1 MTSESTPRAGGRTF
15 AGLFLVTLSTL
26 TYQLLL
32 TRTFSV
38 TMYYHFAFVAIS
50 VTMFGMA
57 VGALAVFLRPAVFI
71 PERVSRHL
79 AIGSALFAAA
89 IVLSYLTHLA
99 IPFLIEPSLVSVYA
113 LSLTYAALS
122 VPFVLSGIVVS
133 LALTRF
139 PAQVS
144 SLYAADLTGAALGC
158 LLVGPILRLTDAPSA
173 VLVTAAVTAIA
184 ALLFATD
191 GRTTWTQPSDS
202 GRLLRGLVALAVL
215 MTAGSVAQ
223 GVAARHNAG
232 WLRLVWVK
240 GQYEARPLVERW
252 NSFSR
257 IRVIGNPDRVTR
269 PSGWGFSRTLP
280 PDRMAHELHLD
291 IV

>member
-1 MTSESTPRAGGRTF
+1 MRSDSRSVRAGARTF

-57 VGALAVFLRPAVFI
+57 VGALAVFLRPTVFV

-79 AIGSALFAAA
+79 AIGSAA
-89 IVLSYLTHLA
+89 
-99 IPFLIEPSLVSVYA
+99 LIEPSLVSAYA
-113 LSLTYAALS
+113 IALTYAALS
-122 VPFVLSGIVVS
+122 VPFICGGVVVS

-144 SLYAADLTGAALGC
+144 ALYAADLAGAALGC
-158 LLVGPILRLTDAPSA
+158 IVVGPVLRLADAPTAVLATSA
-173 VLVTAAVTAIA
+173 VSALA
-184 ALLFATD
+184 ALLFAAD
-191 GRTTWTQPSDS
+191 VGSKSPVFSRGR
-202 GRLLRGLVALAVL
+202 GGRGLIRGCAVL
-215 MTAGSVAQ
+215 SLVLLTAAVSH
-223 GVAARHNAG
+223 GVAARHNAA
-232 WLRLVWVK
+232 WLRLMWVK
-240 GQYEARPLVERW
+240 GQYEARPLVEKW

-257 IRVIGNPDRVTR
+257 IRVIGRQIPRRV
-269 PSGWGFSRTLP
+269 GP
-280 PDRMAHELHLD
+280 PAGQRAND
-291 IV
+291 IRAV

>member
-1 MTSESTPRAGGRTF
+1 MTSEPSPRAGRRTF

-57 VGALAVFLRPAVFI
+57 VGALAVFLCPAVFT
-71 PERVSRHL
+71 PDRVTRHL
-79 AIGSALFAAA
+79 ALGAASFAAA

-139 PAQVS
+139 PSQVS
-144 SLYAADLTGAALGC
+144 ALYAADLTGAALGC

-173 VLVTAAVTAIA
+173 VIA
-184 ALLFATD
+184 AGAVD
-191 GRTTWTQPSDS
+191 RGRRRRCLQVN
-202 GRLLRGLVALAVL
+202 R
-215 MTAGSVAQ
+215 
-223 GVAARHNAG
+223 
-232 WLRLVWVK
+232 
-240 GQYEARPLVERW
+240 
-252 NSFSR
+252 
-257 IRVIGNPDRVTR
+257 
-269 PSGWGFSRTLP
+269 
-280 PDRMAHELHLD
+280 
-291 IV
+291 